1 MQQNTFRKDINGL
14 RALAVMSV
22 VLFHFNSSYL
32 PGGFAGVDVF
42 FVISGFLMTSI
53 IFRGIENNNFSIL
66 KFFQARARRIV
77 PALVAVIAIVLLLG
91 YLFFEPLTYQLVG
104 KHGLS
109 SLLFVS
115 NIVYAN
121 ESGYF
126 DSDAFSKLF
135 LHTWSLSVEWQFY
148 IIYPII
154 LVVLSKFL
162 SVKNIKRIILA
173 LTVLSL
179 LLCIYISTKDSV
191 MSYFMLYTR
200 AWEMLFGGLAFLYPV
215 SLESSKKRIVEIL
228 GISLIILS
236 FIIFSNENLWP
247 SYNAL
252 LPVIGAYLCILSN
265 NEKTLLSNTVFQK
278 IGLWSY
284 SIYLVHW
291 PFIVFFKKINIEVN
305 FVIYL
310 ISIIIIAFL
319 IFNTIEKRRNYKYG
333 LLSIFLISMAS
344 SYMVSMDGLGF
355 RVDDNYKLTKKEFHR
370 EYFGGSAIRQASD
383 IQYFNIG
390 DREEPRAI
398 ITGDSFSRQ
407 YMNSFKNEKFKAIG
421 IFKDGCFITPN
432 YYSKFDDNDD
442 RVCILRY
449 NNLIKVMENHPK
461 TDIIL
466 SMSWGDYKLTN
477 RINGDKL
484 NGDVNK
490 TIVNELAELIKIG
503 GNERHY
509 YIIGK
514 TNGSKSSSFECL
526 ARNNLPVNRL
536 MSPCPSESNREKIK
550 INDDIRHLE
559 SMFNNVTFIDPNDIL
574 CKNGKCLLLDKKNH
588 PIYSDNSHLSIYG
601 SDIVVKYIIDK
612 IN

>member
-1 MQQNTFRKDINGL
+1 
-14 RALAVMSV
+14 MSV